1 MKVAMRRNLI
11 ETALGVV
18 VLAAAALFL
27 TIILKTVD
35 NGGGAGYQMTAEFN
49 RIGSLKVGNDIR
61 VSGVPVGEVISIG
74 LDEETF
80 KAKIKFNVS
89 IAYKFPVDTVAV
101 IGSEGLLGG
110 NFIELIPGG
119 SPDELVP
126 GDTLEFSQDAV
137 DISGLLGKFMF
148 STAADKDRNR

>member
-27 TIILKTVD
+27 MIALKTVD
-35 NGGGAGYQMTAEFN
+35 DGGGNGYQMTAEFN
-49 RIGSLKVGNDIR
+49 KIGSLKIGNDVR
-61 VSGVPVGEVISIG
+61 VSGVPVGKVLSVD
-74 LDEETF
+74 LDENTF
-80 KAKIKFNVS
+80 KAKIKFDVFT
-89 IAYKFPVDTVAV
+89 AYKFPVDTVALV
-101 IGSEGLLGG
+101 GSEGLLGG

-119 SPDELVP
+119 SPDELAP

-137 DISGLLGKFMF
+137 DISSLLGKFMF
-148 STAADKDRNR
+148 STEEHKDRNR